1 MGFPGEKTGGVRSL
15 LSTKLTLTSGKIYK
29 GFVRELLVASD
40 RILSS

>member
-1 MGFPGEKTGGVRSL
+1 MGFPGEKTGGVRSP
-15 LSTKLTLTSGKIYK
+15 LSTKLTLTSGRIYK